1 MFRVGRFWGLGF
13 RAWKLGSGIQNLRLN
28 YDNRCQGSDIRKNRK
43 IVIFL
48 SLKVCV
54 PVHVYDFKS

>member
-1 MFRVGRFWGLGF
+1 MTTAVKVVTFV
-13 RAWKLGSGIQNLRLN
+13 KIE
-28 YDNRCQGSDIRKNRK
+28 

-54 PVHVYDFKS
+54 PVHVYNFKS